1 MSGSELRAFLRSCV
15 PAGARD
21 VARRVLGRPHPFGL
35 AEADLQRLQGLPRYR
50 AVEIEFFGRPLCICD
65 AASFLSAWR
74 EIFAGQIYR
83 FRATRQQPVIIDA
96 GANIGLATIY
106 LRRQYPESRIVALE
120 SDPQIFEILRS
131 NLAAQNLGAV
141 EILNRAVWDADEPLR
156 FSQDHAD
163 AGRVGAG
170 GEIHVQGMRFRSLLE
185 QQDCVDFLKL
195 DIEGAEARV
204 LLDCESVLHRVQQI
218 FVEYHSLTGQPQ
230 RLSELLGVLQR
241 SGFRCYIER
250 VGVRSGC
257 PLVHIEVE
265 SGFDLQLN
273 IFGIRCGI

>member
-1 MSGSELRAFLRSCV
+1 MSGSELRAFRRSCV

-21 VARRVLGRPHPFGL
+21 VARRVLGRSHPFGL

-50 AVEIEFFGRPLCICD
+50 AVEIEFFGRPLYICD

-106 LRRQYPESRIVALE
+106 LRRQYPESRIVALQ

-163 AGRVGAG
+163 AAAQLWEGFSAASGWVNAR
-170 GEIHVQGMRFRSLLE
+170 RRSREHRGSLNLLI
-185 QQDCVDFLKL
+185 CVK
-195 DIEGAEARV
+195 
-204 LLDCESVLHRVQQI
+204 
-218 FVEYHSLTGQPQ
+218 P
-230 RLSELLGVLQR
+230 
-241 SGFRCYIER
+241 
-250 VGVRSGC
+250 
-257 PLVHIEVE
+257 
-265 SGFDLQLN
+265 
-273 IFGIRCGI
+273 